1 MCFYNV
7 NNVLN
12 SFFMKVVKLIL
23 LTILL
28 AFLTSSCTKDAV
40 DAPNANL
47 NASEY
52 FEQLNISYG
61 SESDQKF
68 DLYLPSNRSSST
80 KVIILIHGGGWSA
93 GDKAEMNGIKDI
105 VRKDF
110 PKIAIVN
117 INYRLADAN
126 NSPYPMQIDD
136 ITAIITHLKNNQDF
150 YVMSDDIGFI
160 GVSAGAHLSLL
171 WSYAFDTY
179 KNVKMVCSIVGPTNL
194 ADDAYINSESQEL
207 KDLILQFGTDIDGLK
222 EVSPLYQVKANAP
235 PTILFYGAQDPLIP
249 ISQGA
254 SLNAKLQELNVPHEY
269 TLYPNGGHG
278 WIGLDLLDTSI
289 KLKAFIDTYY

>member
-1 MCFYNV
+1 
-7 NNVLN
+7 
-12 SFFMKVVKLIL
+12 MKVVKLIL

-28 AFLTSSCTKDAV
+28 AFLTSSCTKDAT
-40 DAPNANL
+40 DAPNENL

-117 INYRLADAN
+117 INYRLADIN

-136 ITAIITHLKNNQDF
+136 ITAIITHLKNNQDY

-194 ADDAYINSESQEL
+194 TDPFYTNTSDPNIKAL
-207 KDLILQFGTDIDGLK
+207 LDLYGVNATTDFLK
-222 EVSPLYQVKANAP
+222 EVSPYYQATTASP
-235 PTILFYGAQDPLIP
+235 PTILFYGGKDPVVP
-249 ISQGA
+249 TTQGT
-254 SLNAKLQELNVPHEY
+254 SMSERLQQLGVTHEF
-269 TLYPNGGHG
+269 TLYGNVGHS
-278 WIGLDLLDTSI
+278 WIGTELLDTQS
-289 KLKAFIDTYY
+289 KLKQFIKTNLL

>member
-1 MCFYNV
+1 M
-7 NNVLN
+7 
-12 SFFMKVVKLIL
+12 IL
-23 LTILL
+23 
-28 AFLTSSCTKDAV
+28 V
-40 DAPNANL
+40 
-47 NASEY
+47 
-52 FEQLNISYG
+52 
-61 SESDQKF
+61 
-68 DLYLPSNRSSST
+68 
-80 KVIILIHGGGWSA
+80 HGGGWNA
-93 GDKAEMNGIKDI
+93 GDKADVNDFKDYLQTQ
-105 VRKDF
+105 F
-110 PKIAIVN
+110 PDMAVVN
-117 INYRLADAN
+117 MNYRLANED
-126 NSPYPMQIDD
+126 NSPYPMQIND
-136 ITAIITHLKNNQDF
+136 ISAVVNDLRAKQKGYYIGTDL
-150 YVMSDDIGFI
+150 GFI
-160 GVSAGAHLSLL
+160 GGSAGAHLSLL
-171 WSYAFDTY
+171 WAYKFDFQHQ
-179 KNVKMVCSIVGPTNL
+179 VKMVCSIVGPTNL